1 MEVKLKKT
9 VPAETAPETAAEP
22 KEPDRFRKLFWD
34 NRYVLLSFGASL
46 LIYLLICIAYR
57 MIPFGDVTIL
67 RMDLYHQYGPLL
79 AEFYDR
85 LTHGGSLVYSWQTG
99 GGGNFLGNI
108 FNYLSSPVSVLV
120 ILLLGHK
127 NMPLAI
133 GIIIMLKAAL
143 SAAFFTYYL
152 KKSPQFRKHNPLTA
166 GFGLLYAF
174 SGYFVAYYWNVMW
187 MDGMMLLPLIVLGVE
202 YIVEERRPLLFCLS
216 FALLLV
222 SSYYMAYMT
231 AIFLVLYFFVYYFGH
246 HGLHEYTREL
256 TPKEDG
262 TTALLERLKA
272 NRLVV
277 SFGYCVGYAAIAG
290 MLGAFALLPT
300 IFALETCSATS
311 GSFPEELETYFDLF
325 DFLANHFGDVEPT
338 IRSSG
343 DIVLP
348 NVFCGVGT
356 VLLVILY
363 FYIQSVSLREKI
375 ASIALLAV
383 LTLSFNINYL
393 NFIWHGFHFPND
405 LPYRQSFVYVFF
417 LLTIA
422 FRTLTK
428 LRELKPRDFL
438 TVGIL
443 TGVFLII
450 AEKLGT
456 QNFREGTVLINLA
469 FIALYV
475 VLFALLNNKAFR
487 VRMVAYLMFLAMFA
501 EVTIADIDNFDIDVT
516 NDSYT
521 QEYDGMKAVNTF
533 LEEYDDKND
542 YRVEMTYPMLCM
554 NPSWYG
560 YNGISM
566 FSSMAYELSSNL
578 YYDTGIAGNFIN
590 SYTYRPQTPVWHSMF
605 NLKYLV
611 DNDPEVHLDT
621 KYFSEIGE
629 LSGLKVYKN
638 NYYLP
643 LGYAV
648 SDDIVNW
655 EFATGNPFYCQN
667 DFVHKAAGVKEDV
680 FTSVTFSDIS
690 YSNIDP
696 FTDILNGG
704 SYQFSKTKADADASF
719 TITFVPDAD
728 ARYYMYCR
736 TPNADTVYLSADDGY
751 SAQTT
756 VSTDNQYVFD
766 LGTRTK
772 DVPVRIEIP
781 VNDPDGNVELFVVKQ
796 NEDVFQK
803 AFDQLSKHPMD
814 IKTFEDTKI
823 EGTVTVDKGQILYTS
838 INYDEGWNITVD
850 GKALSPSSDE
860 IVRIGD
866 ALIGLRLEPG
876 SHDISFRYHPLGQ
889 RSGLLLTL
897 IGVLILLALHLL
909 PKYVRKRKE
918 EVPEEPKAETG
929 SKPEPA
935 E

>member
-1 MEVKLKKT
+1 MEEKMKKSVT
-9 VPAETAPETAAEP
+9 VTAVPDKADGQ
-22 KEPDRFRKLFWD
+22 KEPDRFRKLLWD
-34 NRYVLLSFGASL
+34 NRYVLLSFGASIL
-46 LIYLLICIAYR
+46 VYLLICIAYR

-79 AEFYDR
+79 AELYDR
-85 LTHGGSLVYSWQTG
+85 LTHGGSLIYSWQTG
-99 GGGNFLGNI
+99 GGGNFLGNL
-108 FNYLSSPVSVLV
+108 FNYLSSPVSILV

-133 GIIIMLKAAL
+133 GVIIMLKAAL

-152 KKSPQFRKHNPLTA
+152 KKSPQFRKHNPMTA

-187 MDGMMLLPLIVLGVE
+187 MDGMMLLPLIVLGLE
-202 YIVEERRPLLFCLS
+202 FIVEERKPLLYCLS

-231 AIFLVLYFFVYYFGH
+231 AIFLVLYFFVYYFGRH
-246 HGLHEYTREL
+246 RFREYTREL
-256 TPKEDG
+256 APKEDG
-262 TTALLERLKA
+262 SVPFKERLKT
-272 NRLVV
+272 NRFGV
-277 SFGYCVGYAAIAG
+277 SLLYCIVYAGIAG
-290 MLGAFALLPT
+290 LLGGFALLPT
-300 IFALETCSATS
+300 YYALKTCSATS

-343 DIVLP
+343 DNVLP

-356 VLLVILY
+356 LMLVILY
-363 FYIQSVSLREKI
+363 FYVHSVSLREKI
-375 ASIALLAV
+375 ASVCLLAV

-393 NFIWHGFHFPND
+393 NYIWHGFHFPND

-438 TVGIL
+438 TVGLL
-443 TGVFLII
+443 TGAFLII

-456 QNFREGTVLINLA
+456 PNFREGTVLINLA
-469 FIALYV
+469 FIAVYV
-475 VLFALLNNKAFR
+475 VLMAMLVNKGFR

-501 EVTIADIDNFDIDVT
+501 EVAVADIDNFDIDVT
-516 NDSYT
+516 NESYT

-533 LEEYDDKND
+533 LEEYDEKDD

-590 SYTYRPQTPVWHSMF
+590 SYTYRPQTPVFHSMF
-605 NLKYLV
+605 NVKYLV
-611 DNDPEVHLDT
+611 DNDPEVNLDK
-621 KYFSEIGE
+621 KYFSQIGE
-629 LSGLKVYKN
+629 MSGLTVYKN

-643 LGYAV
+643 LGFAV
-648 SDDIVNW
+648 NDDIVNW

-667 DFVHKAAGVKEDV
+667 DFIHKAAGVKDDV
-680 FTSVTFSDIS
+680 FTSVTFSDVS
-690 YSNIDP
+690 YNNIDP
-696 FTDILNGG
+696 FTDILSGG
-704 SYQFSKTKADADASF
+704 NYQYSKTNADAEASF
-719 TITFVPDAD
+719 TITFLPDEN

-736 TPNADTVYLSADDGY
+736 TPNADTVYVSADDGY
-751 SAQTT
+751 SAQTA

-772 DVPVRIEIP
+772 DVAVRIEVP
-781 VNDPDGNVELFVVKQ
+781 VNDADGNVELFVVKQ
-796 NEDVFQK
+796 NEDVFRK
-803 AFDQLSKHPMD
+803 AYDVLSKNTMD
-814 IKTFEDTKI
+814 VTAFEDTYV
-823 EGTVTVDKGQILYTS
+823 EGTVTVDKGQMLYTS
-838 INYDEGWNITVD
+838 INYDEGWTITVD
-850 GKALSPSSDE
+850 GKEIGRSTDE
-860 IVRIGD
+860 VSRIGD
-866 ALIGLRLEPG
+866 ALIGVHLTPG
-876 SHDISFRYHPLGQ
+876 KHKVSFRYHAGGLKTGILLTVLGI
-889 RSGLLLTL
+889 LLL
-897 IGVLILLALHLL
+897 LATVLL
-909 PKYVRKRKE
+909 PKYLRRRKT
-918 EVPEEPKAETG
+918 EPSSG
-929 SKPEPA
+929 QD
-935 E
+935 